1 MNISAA
7 LRYPLLREATL
18 PIMEMKEEDLG
29 AFKGIVYG
37 ILLSL
42 PFWALVFI
50 ALYYFGV
57 FG

>member
-1 MNISAA
+1 
-7 LRYPLLREATL
+7 
-18 PIMEMKEEDLG
+18 MEMKEEDLG

-50 ALYYFGV
+50 ALYFFGV